1 MYQSFGIEEI
11 VFTGI
16 FIVGYLFYLLRMIRI
31 NRVLK
36 VSFNRIVTKAV
47 LRTLAFALLLT
58 ALLGPLFGNTSREIQ
73 AVGKDILIVLDLS
86 QSMNARDIQPSRLEK
101 VKYELKELIDT
112 FAGDKIGL
120 IIFSSEAFVQC
131 PLTYDQG
138 ALTLFTS
145 TLHTGLVPNA
155 GTNFANSLEMAIDK
169 LDSEE
174 EKENSNQQSA
184 KLILLISDGEDFSTR
199 TEEVIERVKQN
210 NINVFTLGVGTEKG
224 SNILVRGRPK
234 IDNDGN
240 EVTTKLSSSSLKN
253 IASKTGGKYFEIS
266 DRQNDMARLI
276 NTISRVEGKLQD
288 TRQIDVSANKYE
300 YFLAAALLLI
310 VIDQIIR
317 FRVVKL

>member
-86 QSMNARDIQPSRLEK
+86 QSMNARDVQPSRLEK

>member
-86 QSMNARDIQPSRLEK
+86 QSMNARDVQPSRLEK

-174 EKENSNQQSA
+174 KKENSNQQSA

-199 TEEVIERVKQN
+199 TEEVIERIKQD

-253 IASKTGGKYFEIS
+253 IASKTGGQYFEIS

>member
-86 QSMNARDIQPSRLEK
+86 QSMNARDVQPSRLEK

-199 TEEVIERVKQN
+199 TEEVIERIKQD

>member
-11 VFTGI
+11 VFAGV

-36 VSFNRIVTKAV
+36 VSFNRIITKAL
-47 LRTLAFALLLT
+47 LRTLAFALLVI

-86 QSMNARDIQPSRLEK
+86 QSMNARDVQPSRLEK
-101 VKYELKELIDT
+101 VKYELKELINT
-112 FAGDKIGL
+112 FSGDKIGL

-138 ALTLFTS
+138 ALALFTS

-155 GTNFANSLEMAIDK
+155 GTDFANSLEMAAEK

-199 TEEVIERVKQN
+199 TDEVTERIKQD

-234 IDNDGN
+234 LDDNGN
-240 EVTTKLSSSSLKN
+240 EVITKLSSSSLKN
-253 IASKTGGKYFEIS
+253 IATKTDGEYFEIS

-310 VIDQIIR
+310 AVDQFIR